1 MKILVVGAG
10 ALGGMVA
17 AHLTLAGEDTT
28 IVEINP
34 ARARL
39 LSDTGLFLTEGREER
54 NIPMRVVTSLDGLP
68 TMDLVFVSV
77 KSYQTDAAVR
87 GLLPVVGENTKMLSL
102 QNGIGNT
109 ATMAEIIGP
118 EKVLCGIT
126 YHSIQHVGPNRLRFR
141 RGIKPIQIAPYD
153 GNVTDEIRDV
163 GEMFQRSGLDTE
175 VVDSVDHSTW
185 QKLLHNAVVNPVSA
199 VTGLSCRD
207 LLGDADMM
215 EFMRALCMEII
226 DVMRARGVPIIDEE
240 DPFRPVIGSLTA
252 LDKNRPSMWQDLA
265 RGTRTE
271 IDAINGAIVEEADR
285 LGLAAPH
292 NRALTQFIH
301 SRELQKITKRRE
313 ISQSVEETRQAHA
326 PAAKIRATELAE
338 GGGMPTGRVPLRCA
352 DRLKGLVR
360 DYFHDLEA
368 ADQDPERRV
377 ACCSGM
383 GPAELV
389 RAFGMT
395 PYFPENHAALIGA
408 SRTSNSYMQR
418 ALAEGFSQS
427 IHSGMACDVGAMLVG
442 DSPLV
447 SAYGISGPPS
457 PDLVV
462 YSTNSGHNL
471 IEWFDY
477 YGSRYDIPVFGLH
490 PPAALGDID
499 QVDLDAA
506 TQQMLRLATRLEGL
520 TGTKLNSDRLGE
532 VVRDS
537 ARAAT
542 LWEEILQMAAA
553 TPSPLTVFDLLIHF
567 APMVLMRGTAQ
578 AIEYYQILKA
588 EIEERVASAQA
599 AVPGERYRF
608 YWEGPP
614 IWSALR
620 SLSELFLEQKVA
632 VVASS
637 FFTNFSLAGL
647 DDRNPIESM
656 AAAYTMVFPNRSA
669 SYKSHVLASEFEAF
683 GADAVIYHE
692 GRTSPQYSNVRQ
704 GLAVQMKRRTGL
716 PSLIIEADSH
726 DMRLVS
732 TSRLER
738 QLGEFVESQVLRSS
752 EAK

>member
-17 AHLTLAGEDTT
+17 AHLSLAGQDTT
-28 IVEINP
+28 VIEINP
-34 ARARL
+34 ARAKL

-54 NIPMRVVTSLDGLP
+54 NVPLRVVTSVDGLEP
-68 TMDLVFVSV
+68 MDLIFVSV
-77 KSYQTDAAVR
+77 KSYQTEAAVR
-87 GLLPVVGENTKMLSL
+87 GLLPVVGDDTLMLSL

-109 ATMAEIIGP
+109 ATMAELIGP

-153 GNVTDEIRDV
+153 GKISDRVQAI
-163 GEMFQRSGLDTE
+163 GETFRRSGLDTE
-175 VVDSVDHSTW
+175 VVESVDHSTW

-199 VTGLSCRD
+199 VTGLNCRE
-207 LLGDADMM
+207 LLGDEDMM
-215 EFMRALCMEII
+215 EFMRALCGEII
-226 DVMRARGVPIIDEE
+226 AVMRARGVPIVDEE

-271 IDAINGAIVEEADR
+271 IDAINGAIVEEAER
-285 LGLAAPH
+285 LGLDAPH
-292 NRALTQFIH
+292 NRALVQFIH
-301 SRELQKITKRRE
+301 SRERQKITRRRE
-313 ISQSVEETRQAHA
+313 ISQSVERSKRDKDHETEVKAM
-326 PAAKIRATELAE
+326 ELGE
-338 GGGMPTGRVPLRCA
+338 GGGMASGRVPLECA
-352 DRLKGLVR
+352 GRLKELVR
-360 DYFHDLEA
+360 GYFLDLEA
-368 ADQDPERRV
+368 ADRDPRRRV

-383 GPAELV
+383 GPVEIV

-408 SRTSNSYMQR
+408 SRTSNRYIQR

-427 IHSGMACDVGAMLVG
+427 IHSGMACDVGAMLAG

-447 SAYGISGPPS
+447 SAYGISGPPT

-477 YGSRYDIPVFGLH
+477 YGSRFDVPVFGLH

-506 TQQMLRLATRLEGL
+506 TQQMLHLVDRFEHL
-520 TGTKLNSDRLGE
+520 TGEAMDMDFLGE
-532 VVRDS
+532 VVANS

-542 LWEEILQMAAA
+542 LWEEILQMTRA
-553 TPSPLTVFDLLIHF
+553 TPSPLTVFDLLVHF
-567 APMVLMRGTAQ
+567 APMVLMRGTPE
-578 AIEYYQILKA
+578 AIDYYQILK
-588 EIEERVASAQA
+588 EEVEKRVADQQA
-599 AVPGERYRF
+599 AVPGERHRF

-620 SLSELFLEQKVA
+620 SLSELFLQRKVA
-632 VVASS
+632 VIASS

-669 SYKSHVLASEFEAF
+669 SYKTHVLAAEFEAF
-683 GADAVIYHE
+683 GVDAVIYHE

-704 GLAVQMKRRTGL
+704 GLAVQMRRETGL

-732 TSRLER
+732 ISHLER
-738 QLGEFVESQVLRSS
+738 QLGEFLESQILSSS
-752 EAK
+752 EAT

>member
-10 ALGGMVA
+10 ALGGMVG
-17 AHLTLAGEDTT
+17 AHLTESGEDTT
-28 IVEINP
+28 IIEINS

-39 LSDTGLFLTEGREER
+39 ISDTGLFLTEGRKER
-54 NIPMRVVTSLDGLP
+54 NIPMQVVTSVEGLEP
-68 TMDLVFVSV
+68 MDLIFVSV
-77 KSYQTDAAVR
+77 KSYQTEVAVR
-87 GLLPVVGENTKMLSL
+87 GLLPVVGEHTKMLSL

-109 ATMAEIIGP
+109 ATMAELIGP

-126 YHSIQHVGPNRLRFR
+126 YHSIQHIGPNRLRFR

-153 GNVTDEIRDV
+153 GNVTPEIQAIGD
-163 GEMFQRSGLDTE
+163 MFQHAGLDTE
-175 VVDSVDHSTW
+175 VVENVDNATW

-199 VTGLSCRD
+199 VTGLTCRE
-207 LLGDADMM
+207 LLNDEDMM
-215 EFMRALCMEII
+215 AFMGGLCAEII
-226 DVMRARGVPIIDEE
+226 AVMRARGIPIIDEE

-271 IDAINGAIVEEADR
+271 IDAINGAIVVEAER
-285 LGLAAPH
+285 LGLEAPH
-292 NRALTQFIH
+292 NRALMQFIH
-301 SRELQKITKRRE
+301 SRERQKITRRHE
-313 ISQSVEETRQAHA
+313 ISMTVEQSKKSKA
-326 PAAKIRATELAE
+326 PSGSVKPTTMAE
-338 GGGMPTGRVPLRCA
+338 GGGMPAGRVPLRTA
-352 DRLKGLVR
+352 GKLKELVR
-360 DYFHDLEA
+360 GYFHDLEA
-368 ADQDPERRV
+368 ADQDPDRLV

-408 SRTSNSYMQR
+408 SRTANTYIPR
-418 ALAEGFSQS
+418 AMAEGFSQS
-427 IHSGMACDVGAMLVG
+427 IHSGMACDVGAMLAG

-447 SAYGISGPPS
+447 SAYGISGPPT

-477 YGSRYDIPVFGLH
+477 YGSRFDIPVFGLH

-499 QVDLDAA
+499 RVDIDAA
-506 TQQMLRLATRLEGL
+506 TQQMLRMVTRLEGV
-520 TGTKLNSDRLGE
+520 TGASLDMDRLGE
-532 VVRDS
+532 VVDNA

-542 LWEEILQMAAA
+542 LWEEILELAR
-553 TPSPLTVFDLLIHF
+553 TVPSPLTVFDLLIHF
-567 APMVLMRGTAQ
+567 APMVLMRGTPE
-578 AIEYYQILKA
+578 AIEYYKILK
-588 EIEERVASAQA
+588 EEVEERISVKQA
-599 AVPGERYRF
+599 AVPGERFRF

-620 SLSELFLEQKVA
+620 SLSELFLDHKVS

-647 DDRNPIESM
+647 DATNPIESM
-656 AAAYTMVFPNRSA
+656 ATAYMMVFPNRSA
-669 SYKSHVLASEFEAF
+669 SYKRNTLVTEFESY
-683 GADAVIYHE
+683 GVDGVVYHE

-704 GLAVQMKRRTGL
+704 GLEVQMSRRTGL

-732 TSRLER
+732 TSRLEK
-738 QLGEFVESQVLRSS
+738 QLREFIESQALAESESS
-752 EAK
+752 